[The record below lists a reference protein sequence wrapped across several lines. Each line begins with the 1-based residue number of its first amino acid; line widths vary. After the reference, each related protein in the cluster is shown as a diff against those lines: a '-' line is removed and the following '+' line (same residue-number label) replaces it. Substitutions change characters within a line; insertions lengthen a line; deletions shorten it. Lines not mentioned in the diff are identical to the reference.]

1 MKKLLCLIPVLAFC
15 SCAGPRSSESRVF
28 CPTHR
33 VAMEYVEQAH
43 LREDIRDLKGRFVTS
58 PVVVLN
64 CYICPKGPHKVR
76 VMLPSDP
83 RSRSLP
89 PPLPYTRN
97 VIQGQPWLDAGVL
110 NVTNSCMIE
119 WQAVGNDGSGSTVA
133 SLYTGLAYQLTA
145 KEIADGDGLFIEA
158 STNLFA
164 WSAYPS
170 AGFQATLVST
180 NPSVL
185 LPAAMFGGVVFFRGR
200 VGKVN

>member
-1 MKKLLCLIPVLAFC
+1 MKKLLCLIPLLALC
-15 SCAGPRSSESRVF
+15 SCAGPRPSEPRVF

-33 VAMEYVEQAH
+33 VAMEYVEQMKMRA
-43 LREDIRDLKGRFVTS
+43 DIRDLKGRFMPS
-58 PVVVLN
+58 PVMVLN
-64 CYICPKGPHKVR
+64 CYVCPQGQHKVR
-76 VMLPSDP
+76 VMLPADP

-89 PPLPYTRN
+89 PMPYTRAL
-97 VIQGQPWLDAGVL
+97 IQGQPWLDAQVV

-119 WQAVGNDGSGSTVA
+119 WQAFGNDGSGSTAA
-133 SLYTGLAYQLTA
+133 SLYTGQAYQLTA

-158 STNLFA
+158 STNLCTWFP
-164 WSAYPS
+164 YPS
-170 AGFQATLVST
+170 AGFQSTLVST